1 MPLPRHR
8 VRRRSSRRQS
18 LDGHLSSGTY
28 GIGFVLLFA
37 AGVVFGL
44 AGCGADTPEM
54 PSPPATID
62 QVFDRIAC
70 TPVDGMRFCEGSL
83 ETRVPSFDGVPLD
96 VNVAFPADSIAE
108 APFPLVVRMHGY
120 NGTKDGPYLGGA
132 RGPTT
137 YTTYTDAGFAVMT
150 FTARGRGASCGTEA
164 SRQAAP
170 EACARG
176 WDHLGDAR
184 HSIRDVQ
191 HLSGRLVDAGRV
203 EPAIGVQG
211 GSYGGGRSL
220 LLATLRDRIQRP
232 DGHYTPWTSP
242 EHGIDMEV
250 AAAVP
255 FIAWSD
261 LTYALAPNGRALDYA
276 IGSDTL
282 SRAPLGVL
290 KLSIVQGLW
299 RQGQAH
305 YNAPPKSDPSIDL
318 STWFDAFPSTAPLT
332 ETSRH
337 AAREFTRHHA
347 AIGVPLDRPP
357 APTLI
362 ANGFT
367 DDIFPVTEALRWVHR
382 VREAFPEA
390 TIAQLYGDFG
400 HRRANQTSAALLA
413 PRALT
418 WFQRHLQDA
427 EASAPAGVEAFVQSC
442 EGGFGARHH
451 ADTWRELSAGELRL
465 VDSTGT
471 TVRSDAEHRRVSR
484 LIDPP
489 SGRSPEIP
497 SSSCRRAHRAP
508 APGTASYTFAPVGRT
523 VTLMGSPTI
532 VATVTVRAAH
542 HALIVGRLW
551 DVDPDGK
558 TRTLITQG
566 IARPPSA
573 AQETG
578 GATPF
583 VLQLYP
589 NAYPLADGH
598 RAELQLL
605 GRSTP
610 YVRPPTDPFEIQI
623 ERVDIRL
630 PTVET
635 PVKEPAGKDQ
645 NAAAVSV
652 PAPRVLPPDMRWA
665 PGYDPSDR

>member
-1 MPLPRHR
+1 VLGA
-8 VRRRSSRRQS
+8 VV
-18 LDGHLSSGTY
+18 LSIT
-28 GIGFVLLFA
+28 
-37 AGVVFGL
+37 
-44 AGCGADTPEM
+44 GCGTNASEIP
-54 PSPPATID
+54 PPPATVD
-62 QVFDRIAC
+62 RVFDGIEC
-70 TPVDGMRFCEGSL
+70 EPGHGMRFCEGSI

-96 VNVAFPADSIAE
+96 VNVALPADSVAD
-108 APFPLVVRMHGY
+108 APFPLIVRMHGY
-120 NGTKDGPYLGGA
+120 NGTKDGPYLGGD
-132 RGPTT
+132 RGPST
-137 YTTYTDAGFAVMT
+137 YTMYTDAGFAVMT
-150 FTARGRGASCGTEA
+150 FTARGRGASCGTDA
-164 SRQAAP
+164 SRRATP

-184 HSIRDVQ
+184 RSIRDVQ
-191 HLSGRLVDAGRV
+191 YLSGRLVDAGRV

-211 GSYGGGRSL
+211 GSYGGGRGL
-220 LLATLRDRIQRP
+220 LLATLRDRIQQP
-232 DGHYTPWTSP
+232 NGHYTPWTSP

-347 AIGVPLDRPP
+347 AIGVPLDRLP

-382 VREAFPEA
+382 VQDAFPEA
-390 TIAQLYGDFG
+390 TVAQLYGDFG

-418 WFQRHLQDA
+418 WFRRHLQGAD
-427 EASAPAGVEAFVQSC
+427 ASAPAGVEAFVQSC

-497 SSSCRRAHRAP
+497 SSSCRRARRAP

-542 HALIVGRLW
+542 HALLVGRLW
-551 DVDPDGK
+551 DVDPEAR

-566 IARPPSA
+566 IARPPA
-573 AQETG
+573 AARGTAE
-578 GATPF
+578 AEPF
-583 VLQLYP
+583 VFQLYP
-589 NAYPLADGH
+589 NAYSLADGH
-598 RAELQLL
+598 RAELQIL

-610 YVRPPTDPFEIQI
+610 YVRPPTDPFEIEI
-623 ERVDIRL
+623 ERADIRL
-630 PTVET
+630 PTAEGLA
-635 PVKEPAGKDQ
+635 EEGAANAQAGRGGTDGPR
-645 NAAAVSV
+645 ARVTI
-652 PAPRVLPPDMRWA
+652 PAPRVLPKGMRWA
-665 PGYDPSDR
+665 PGYAPAGR

>member
-1 MPLPRHR
+1 MVLLCL
-8 VRRRSSRRQS
+8 V
-18 LDGHLSSGTY
+18 GCGSGTT
-28 GIGFVLLFA
+28 
-37 AGVVFGL
+37 
-44 AGCGADTPEM
+44 DM

-62 QVFDRIAC
+62 RVFDRISC
-70 TPVDGMRFCEGSL
+70 TPIEGMRFCEGSL

-120 NGTKDGPYLGGA
+120 SGTKDGPYLGGV
-132 RGPTT
+132 RGSSI

-164 SRQAAP
+164 SRKASP

-184 HSIRDVQ
+184 RSIRDVQ
-191 HLSGRLVDAGRV
+191 HLSGRLVDAGLV
-203 EPAIGVQG
+203 APAIGVQG

-220 LLATLRDRIQRP
+220 LLATLRGRIQQP
-232 DGHYTPWTSP
+232 DGTYAPWTSP
-242 EHGIDMEV
+242 EYGIDMEI

-282 SRAPLGVL
+282 LRAPLGVL
-290 KLSIVQGLW
+290 KQSIVQGLW
-299 RQGQAH
+299 RQGQSH
-305 YNAPPKSDPSIDL
+305 YNAPPDADVSIDL
-318 STWFDAFPSTAPLT
+318 SSWFEAFPSSAKLT
-332 ETSRH
+332 PTSHH

-347 AIGVPLDRPP
+347 AITVPMDRPP

-382 VREAFPEA
+382 VREAHPEA
-390 TIAQLYGDFG
+390 TVAQLYADFG

-413 PRALT
+413 PRAMA
-418 WFQRHLQDA
+418 WFQRHLQDDDV
-427 EASAPAGVEAFVQSC
+427 PTPTGVEAFVQSC
-442 EGGFGARHH
+442 DGGFGQRHH
-451 ADTWRELSAGELRL
+451 AETWRELSEGEIRL
-465 VDSTGT
+465 VDSTQA
-471 TVRSDAEHRRVSR
+471 TVRSDAENQRVSR

-497 SSSCRRAHRAP
+497 SSSCRRTDRPP
-508 APGTASYTFAPVGRT
+508 AKGTASYTFPPVARD
-523 VTLMGSPTI
+523 VTLMGSPTVQI
-532 VATVTVRAAH
+532 TASVRAEH
-542 HALIVGRLW
+542 NALMVGRLW
-551 DVDPDGK
+551 DVDPAEA

-566 IARPPSA
+566 IVRPPADPNGA
-573 AQETG
+573 A
-578 GATPF
+578 GAASSVF
-583 VLQLYP
+583 QLYP
-589 NAYPLADGH
+589 NAYPLEKGH

-610 YVRPPTDPFEIQI
+610 YVRPPTDLFEIRV

-630 PTVET
+630 PTAERPPDVR
-635 PVKEPAGKDQ
+635 DD
-645 NAAAVSV
+645 AAVADDAHATTISTQ
-652 PAPRVLPPDMRWA
+652 APRILPEGMRWA
-665 PGYDPSDR
+665 PGYGPAGR